1 MSKTK
6 MKTQQATIV
15 SVTLTAEEFKQLQ
28 ERGSVKVNNDND
40 GQKFELPQGPC
51 FLNGQW
57 VS

>member
-1 MSKTK
+1 

-28 ERGSVKVNNDND
+28 ERGSVKVNSDND
-40 GQKFELPQGPC
+40 EQKFELPQGPC

-57 VS
+57 VC